1 MNRGMTISIVGHVL
15 VLACTLLFFAR
26 PTNLTGST
34 IAVEVF
40 TTTDISNL
48 AQGIED
54 GASKTPFADKI
65 GEQNPVDDPNAKL
78 DKKEVTAAIEKKVPE
93 PAPKKPDPKPA
104 EAKPEPKPDPI
115 AEALKKDET
124 KKAEAKPEPA
134 KKPEPKKPDPP
145 RHDPRKVA
153 DVLNKLQPTRLAA
166 AGPVTGSTPARG
178 VKSGTSQELSLDE
191 MQALAARIKQCWT
204 LPPGTDAGNMVVP
217 LRINLRRDGSLE
229 TTPTAVES
237 IANPIAGIV
246 ARSATRAVQMCAPYN
261 FLPVA
266 KYEDWKEI
274 VIGFDAS
281 WTRM

>member
-1 MNRGMTISIVGHVL
+1 MNRGMTISVIGHCL
-15 VLACTLLFFAR
+15 VLACALLFFAR
-26 PTNLTGST
+26 PTNLSGST
-34 IAVEVF
+34 VAVEVLTVSDF
-40 TTTDISNL
+40 SNL
-48 AQGIED
+48 AQGTED

-78 DKKEVTAAIEKKVPE
+78 DKKEVKAAIEEKVPE
-93 PAPKKPDPKPA
+93 PTPKKPDPKPP

-134 KKPEPKKPDPP
+134 KKPEPKKPEPP

-153 DVLNKLQPTRLAA
+153 DLLNKLQPTRLAA

-204 LPPGTDAGNMVVP
+204 LPPGTDAGNMVVDVK
-217 LRINLRRDGSLE
+217 INLRRDGSLE
-229 TTPTAVES
+229 AIPTPVSPST
-237 IANPIAGIV
+237 NPIAGIV
-246 ARSATRAVQMCAPYN
+246 TRSATRAIQMCAPYN

-266 KYEDWKEI
+266 KYDTWKEV
-274 VIGFDAS
+274 VIAFDAS